1 MSGSEATMLRE
12 VVIRNGAGYAEM
24 LTCVQ
29 EHGICVVPGFFSHE
43 FIDPIREACKARMA
57 EPGDRN
63 YEDGSYKRADAYKG
77 TAAASNE
84 RIYHADCFSE
94 QAGLFRHHPVL
105 KNVASDYYGSPHSVH
120 LCLYERH
127 RPNEIP
133 PGGFHIDT
141 FELSTFKVM
150 LYLNDVTEK
159 DGPTSYLIGT
169 HKDAD
174 LRHQKEHVWGG
185 AVSVGDPSGRKHPTT
200 FTDEELG
207 PRLQKHVKV
216 IGPRGTIILF
226 DTWGVHKGI
235 PPRPG
240 GERHILVNYYR
251 KGADLPRSDFG
262 FNAQADYQRYHV
274 DYKKHKPV

>member
-1 MSGSEATMLRE
+1 MLACLRE
-12 VVIRNGAGYAEM
+12 N
-24 LTCVQ
+24 
-29 EHGICVVPGFFSHE
+29 GICVVPAFFSPD
-43 FIDPIREACKARMA
+43 FIDPIRDACKARMA
-57 EPGDRN
+57 EEGDRN

-77 TAAASNE
+77 TSAAINE
-84 RIYHADCFSE
+84 RIYHADCFTE
-94 QAGLFRHHPVL
+94 AGLFRHHPGL
-105 KNVASDYYGSPHSVH
+105 KEVASEYYGSPHSVH

-133 PGGFHIDT
+133 PGGFHVDT

-169 HKDAD
+169 HKDTD
-174 LRHQKEHVWGG
+174 LRYQKEHVWGG
-185 AVSVGDPSGRKHPTT
+185 AASEGDPSGRKHPTT
-200 FTDEELG
+200 FTNEELG
-207 PRLQKHVKV
+207 PRLEKHVQV

-274 DYKKHKPV
+274 DYKKHKSV

>member
-1 MSGSEATMLRE
+1 MSSAEASVLRD
-12 VVIRNGAGYAEM
+12 VVIRHAADGAEM
-24 LTCVQ
+24 LACVR
-29 EHGICVVPGFFSHE
+29 EHGICVVPAFFPPE
-43 FIDPIREACKARMA
+43 FIDPIREACQARMA

-63 YEDGSYKRADAYKG
+63 YEDGSYKRSDAYQG
-77 TAAASNE
+77 TAAACNE
-84 RIYHADCFSE
+84 RIYHADCFVE
-94 QAGLFRHHPVL
+94 QAGSFRHHPVL
-105 KNVASDYYGSPHSVH
+105 KGVASEYYASAHSVH

-150 LYLNDVTEK
+150 LYLNDVTES

-169 HKDAD
+169 HQDAE
-174 LRHQKEHVWGG
+174 LRNQKEHVWGG
-185 AVSVGDPSGRKHPTT
+185 AVSPGDPSGKKHPTT

-207 PRLQKHVKV
+207 SRLQQHVKV
-216 IGPRGTIILF
+216 TGPRGTIILF

-235 PPRPG
+235 PPQPG

-274 DYKKHKPV
+274 DYKKHQPV

>member
-1 MSGSEATMLRE
+1 MDAIQEQKLRDS
-12 VVIRNGAGYAEM
+12 VTRPGADAAEM
-24 LTCVQ
+24 LACLRDN
-29 EHGICVVPGFFSHE
+29 GICVVPAFFSPD
-43 FIDPIREACKARMA
+43 FIDPIREACQARMA
-57 EPGDRN
+57 VEGDRN
-63 YEDGSYKRADAYKG
+63 YDDGSYKRVDAYKG
-77 TAAASNE
+77 TSAAINE
-84 RIYHADCFSE
+84 RIYHADCFTE
-94 QAGLFRHHPVL
+94 AGQFRHHPAL
-105 KNVASDYYGSPHSVH
+105 EQVASDYYGAPHSVH

-127 RPNEIP
+127 APNDIP
-133 PGGFHIDT
+133 PGGFHVDT

-174 LRHQKEHVWGG
+174 LRYQKEHVWGG
-185 AVSVGDPSGRKHPTT
+185 AASEGDPSGRKHPTT
-200 FTDEELG
+200 FTYEELG
-207 PRLQKHVKV
+207 PRLEKHVQV
-216 IGPRGTIILF
+216 IGPRGTIIVF

-274 DYKKHKPV
+274 DYKKHKSV

>member
-1 MSGSEATMLRE
+1 MSVQQESTLRDL
-12 VVIRNGAGYAEM
+12 VTRPGAGYAEM
-24 LTCVQ
+24 MACLK
-29 EHGICVVPGFFSHE
+29 EHGICVVPAFFSPD
-43 FIDPIREACKARMA
+43 FIDPIRDACKTRMA
-57 EPGDRN
+57 EEGDRN
-63 YEDGSYKRADAYKG
+63 YDDGSYKRSEAYKG

-84 RIYHADCFSE
+84 RIYHADCFTE
-94 QAGLFRHHPVL
+94 AGQFRHHEVL
-105 KNVASDYYGSPHSVH
+105 KQVASDYYGSPYSVH

-133 PGGFHIDT
+133 PGGFHVDT

-150 LYLNDVTEK
+150 LYLNDVTEN
-159 DGPTSYLIGT
+159 DGPTSYLVGT

-185 AVSVGDPSGRKHPTT
+185 AVSPGDPSGRKHPTT

-207 PRLQKHVKV
+207 PRLEKHVTV
-216 IGPRGTIILF
+216 IGPQGTIILF

-274 DYKKHKPV
+274 DYKKHKQA

>member
-1 MSGSEATMLRE
+1 MSTSQEATLRDAVTRPGAGHADMLACLRE
-12 VVIRNGAGYAEM
+12 N
-24 LTCVQ
+24 
-29 EHGICVVPGFFSHE
+29 GICVVPGFFSPD

-57 EPGDRN
+57 EEGDRN
-63 YEDGSYKRADAYKG
+63 YDDGSYKRSDAYRG

-84 RIYHADCFSE
+84 RIYHADCFTD
-94 QAGLFRHHPVL
+94 AGKFRHHPVL
-105 KNVASDYYGSPHSVH
+105 KQVASDYYGSPHSVH

-133 PGGFHIDT
+133 PGGFHVDT
-141 FELSTFKVM
+141 FELSTFKIM

-174 LRHQKEHVWGG
+174 LRYQKEHVWGG
-185 AVSVGDPSGRKHPTT
+185 AVSPGDPSGRKHPTT

-207 PRLQKHVKV
+207 PRLEKHVKV
-216 IGPRGTIILF
+216 VGPRGTIILF

-235 PPRPG
+235 PPQPG

-262 FNAQADYQRYHV
+262 FDAQADYKRYHI
-274 DYKKHKPV
+274 DYKKHKPA